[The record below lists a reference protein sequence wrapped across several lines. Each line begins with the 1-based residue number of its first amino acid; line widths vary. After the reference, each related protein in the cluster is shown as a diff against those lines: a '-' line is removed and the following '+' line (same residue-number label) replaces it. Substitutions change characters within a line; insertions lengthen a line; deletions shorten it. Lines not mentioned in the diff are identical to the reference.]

1 MAHPFPSEVAMPLMN
16 WDPSFETGN
25 ATVDEE
31 HQGLV
36 RMVNE
41 FHDTAFKAPG
51 KADVGTVLGRL
62 ASYTVEHF
70 AHEEKLMRDTQYP
83 DYANHKKE
91 HDQLVAKATELI
103 KGHQAGKMVL
113 TVTVSQF
120 LQEWLRVHILQVDKR
135 MIKYVK
141 EQHKK
146 AA

>member
-1 MAHPFPSEVAMPLMN
+1 MPLMN

-25 ATVDEE
+25 ATVDEQ
-31 HQGLV
+31 HRSLIQ
-36 RMVNE
+36 MVNE
-41 FHDTAFKAPG
+41 FHDAAFRTPG
-51 KADVGTVLGRL
+51 KYDVGTILSRL
-62 ASYTVEHF
+62 AAYTVKHF

-83 DYANHKKE
+83 DYASHKKE

-135 MIKYVK
+135 MIKYLQ
-141 EQHKK
+141 ESHKK
-146 AA
+146 AS